1 MLQSSSFKGVSM
13 DKHDREN
20 LNFIL
25 TRTQDQLIE
34 WFQSIRDDGD
44 QDEID
49 YALEMMVQAKCQ
61 IELELLDIVDQDA
74 EHDLAQARNYLQRFR
89 LQ

>member
-1 MLQSSSFKGVSM
+1 M

-34 WFQSIRDDGD
+34 WFQNIRDDGD

-49 YALEMMVQAKCQ
+49 YALELMVHAKCQ
-61 IELELLDIVDQDA
+61 IEMELLTMIDHDA
-74 EHDLAQARNYLQRFR
+74 EHDVGLASNYLQRFR

>member
-1 MLQSSSFKGVSM
+1 M

-34 WFQSIRDDGD
+34 WFQNIREDGN

-49 YALEMMVQAKCQ
+49 YALEMMVHAKCQ
-61 IELELLDIVDQDA
+61 IELELLTMTDHDA
-74 EHDLAQARNYLQRFR
+74 ELNLSLARNYLQRFR

>member
-1 MLQSSSFKGVSM
+1 MLQSSSFKGVCM

-34 WFQSIRDDGD
+34 WFQNIRDDGD

-61 IELELLDIVDQDA
+61 IEMELLSMTDHDA
-74 EHDLAQARNYLQRFR
+74 EQDLSQACNYLQRFR